1 MATKTKVKPAPEP
14 ESELEED
21 EDEVVDELEDDD
33 EEEAPAKAKK
43 TEEVTFGA
51 SDLARHLAKVTGKK
65 ISPRDLRVLLR
76 KMAKDGRLDREIL
89 PGNRSRYDWPNGTAD
104 PEVKRVIKAVKEGE
118 LEAGKREALARLK
131 EQKAAKDAAAAKTA
145 PKAKAKKK
153 PAPVVEEVDEDED
166 FEVEDDE

>member
-1 MATKTKVKPAPEP
+1 MSPTKTKVKPAPEP
-14 ESELEED
+14 EIEEEED
-21 EDEVVDELEDDD
+21 GDVVDELEDD
-33 EEEAPAKAKK
+33 ETEAPAKKAVD
-43 TEEVTFGA
+43 EVTFGA

-76 KMAKDGRLDREIL
+76 KMAKDGRIDREIL

-118 LEAGKREALARLK
+118 LEAGKREALNRLK
-131 EQKAAKDAAAAKTA
+131 EQKAAKDAAAAKAGGKTT
-145 PKAKAKKK
+145 KAAKKRA
-153 PAPVVEEVDEDED
+153 APVVEEVDEDED